1 MKKALATWLILFLT
15 SPLIC
20 VAQEVYTTDYEMQY
34 EVEFSML
41 KNNLNNKQTEVLY
54 LYTSPQAS
62 VFVNE
67 SADNNQTGNWNSFFQ
82 LRVYKNFHNG
92 KVIAIEDLA
101 SKNYAYQELDV
112 PLDWRMSGD
121 SKEFSGYKV
130 QKATTSFAG
139 REYIAWFTTEIPIAD
154 GPYVFHGLPG
164 LIVELYDTQN
174 HYHFSLVSVVRL
186 EESKDWEIGEVEK
199 VSKGR
204 FKEVKEKTNRWGD
217 TSFDSLSENS
227 NIKVRTSYVDENGN
241 EISAAEFRRGMQ
253 EYYKNLNQI
262 ELE

>member
-1 MKKALATWLILFLT
+1 MKYTYLILLCFFL
-15 SPLIC
+15 S
-20 VAQEVYTTDYEMQY
+20 VSYAQEGYTTEYEVQY

-41 KNNLNNKQTEVLY
+41 KDNLDYKETEVLY

-67 SADNNQTGNWNSFFQ
+67 SSDSDQAGNWDSFFQ
-82 LRVYKNFHNG
+82 LRVYKNFNNG
-92 KVIAIEDLA
+92 KLIAIEELA
-101 SKNYAYQELDV
+101 NKNYAYQEPEV

-121 SKEFSGYKV
+121 SKEFSRYKV

-164 LIVELYDTQN
+164 LIVELYDTEN
-174 HYHFSLVSVVRL
+174 HYHFSLVSVVRMD
-186 EESKDWEIGEVEK
+186 EVKVWETGKVEK
-199 VSKGR
+199 VSKVR
-204 FKEVKEKTNRWGD
+204 FKEVKDKTNRWED
-217 TSFDSLSENS
+217 TSSDFSVKDSNVK
-227 NIKVRTSYVDENGN
+227 IRTSYQDENGN
-241 EISAAEFRRGMQ
+241 EISAAEFRRGMKQ
-253 EYYKNLNQI
+253 FYENLNHL